1 MSAPAPNGSPYGGRV
16 LNPVE
21 IEQAIRQAVQTVAEG
36 VEIVTQRLAVY
47 REAERVYDV
56 AYASAYMRASGP
68 VQERKFQADLACQ
81 GERET
86 MDVAEVAFKYADR
99 RCRAAENTLSAYQT
113 LSKSVTAMYGAA
125 GRGEY

>member
-1 MSAPAPNGSPYGGRV
+1 MADGSRV

-21 IEQAIRQAVQTVAEG
+21 IEQAIRQAVQTVGEG
-36 VEIVTQRLAVY
+36 VEIVTQRLAAY
-47 REAERVYDV
+47 REAERVFDV
-56 AYASAYMRASGP
+56 AYASAYMRAAGP
-68 VQERKFQADLACQ
+68 VAERKYQADLATQ
-81 GERET
+81 AERET

>member
-1 MSAPAPNGSPYGGRV
+1 MTGAPPPPSNRV

-21 IEQAIRQAVQTVAEG
+21 VEQAIRQAVQTVSEG
-36 VEIVTQRLAVY
+36 VEVVTVRLQEY
-47 REAERVYDV
+47 REAERKFDV
-56 AYASAYMRASGP
+56 AYASAYMRATGP
-68 VQERKFQADLACQ
+68 VAERKYQADLATQ
-81 GERET
+81 AEREA

-125 GRGEY
+125 GRGEW